1 RNTLVDIWWRLN
13 IPPLTAPSSVQ
24 CTVSNSHNRFLS
36 NIARTNKMFT
46 YDGIRS
52 QLEWNSTLSVSNAP
66 QPTADTKYLRKT
78 SIIATIGPNTNT
90 VEKLAALRRAGVNV
104 VRMNFSHGSYD
115 YHQSVIDN
123 TRKMVAADPSGR
135 PVAIALDTKGPEIRT
150 GLMKDGKDVC
160 GWSWFLLFTGGQ
172 FRGVLGG
179 QVLLVC
185 FKNLPKVT
193 APGKLIYID
202 DGILSL
208 LVLAIE
214 GPNVRVRAVN
224 NGTLSSRK
232 GVNLPKTDVDLP
244 ALSEKDKKDLLFGV
258 KNGVD
263 MVFASF
269 IRRGQDVKDI
279 RTVLGPDGANIK
291 IIVKIENEQGV
302 ENFDEILRE
311 TDGVMVAR
319 GDLGIEI
326 PASQVF
332 LAQKMM
338 IAKCNIAGKPVIVAT
353 QMLEVHHAQYNPRPT
368 RAEISDVANAVLD
381 GSDCVMLSGETAKGN
396 YPVESVLMMAE
407 TCLLA
412 EAAICY
418 PPLYDELRG
427 IQPRPTETVETVAI
441 AAVAAASEQ
450 NASAI
455 IVLSTSGNT
464 ARLISKYR
472 PRVPILTVTRNE
484 QTARQIHLHRGCYP
498 FWYPEPRGVHES
510 QWQKDVDNRIR
521 FGLKNALALNIIK
534 TGTTVVAV
542 QGWKGGLGHTNTMR
556 ILSVPTDPADF
567 ELQSLGAN

>member
-1 RNTLVDIWWRLN
+1 
-13 IPPLTAPSSVQ
+13 
-24 CTVSNSHNRFLS
+24 
-36 NIARTNKMFT
+36 MFT

-66 QPTADTKYLRKT
+66 QPTADTKFLRKVSLT
-78 SIIATIGPNTNT
+78 FHQCPNTNT

-150 GLMKDGKDVC
+150 GLMKDGKDVPIKA
-160 GWSWFLLFTGGQ
+160 GHEFIVATDDKYSEIGDDKIIWFDY
-172 FRGVLGG
+172 
-179 QVLLVC
+179 
-185 FKNLPKVT
+185 KNLPKVT

-214 GPNVRVRAVN
+214 GPNVRVRALN

-263 MVFASF
+263 MIFASF

-353 QMLEVHHAQYNPRPT
+353 QMLEYNPRPT

-472 PRVPILTVTRNE
+472 PRVPIITVTRNE
-484 QTARQIHLHRGCYP
+484 QTARQIHLHRG
-498 FWYPEPRGVHES
+498 F

-534 TGTTVVAV
+534 TGTTVIAV

-556 ILSVPTDPADF
+556 ILSVPTDPADL
-567 ELQSLGAN
+567 EMQSLGAN

>member
-1 RNTLVDIWWRLN
+1 
-13 IPPLTAPSSVQ
+13 
-24 CTVSNSHNRFLS
+24 
-36 NIARTNKMFT
+36 MFT

-66 QPTADTKYLRKT
+66 QPTADTKFLRKT

-90 VEKLAALRRAGVNV
+90 VEKLGALRRAGVNV

-150 GLMKDGKDVC
+150 GLMRDGKDVPIKAGHEFIISTEDKHSEIC
-160 GWSWFLLFTGGQ
+160 DDKVLWFDY
-172 FRGVLGG
+172 
-179 QVLLVC
+179 
-185 FKNLPKVT
+185 KNLPKVT

-208 LVLAIE
+208 LVLGIE

-232 GVNLPKTDVDLP
+232 GVNLPKTEVDLP

-353 QMLEVHHAQYNPRPT
+353 QMLESMTYNPRPT

-381 GSDCVMLSGETAKGN
+381 GADCVMLSGETAKGT

-472 PRVPILTVTRNE
+472 PRIPIITVTRNE

-498 FWYPEPRGVHES
+498 FWYPEPRGIHES

-534 TGTTVVAV
+534 TGTTVIAV